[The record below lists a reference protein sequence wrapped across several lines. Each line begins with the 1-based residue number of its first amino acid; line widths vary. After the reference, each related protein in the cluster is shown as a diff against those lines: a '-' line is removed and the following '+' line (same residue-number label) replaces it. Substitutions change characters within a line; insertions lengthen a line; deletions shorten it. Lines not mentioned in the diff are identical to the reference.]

1 MATGYPSTGSRLT
14 SSISTSLS
22 TQIIIQ
28 VEMNDGSVTPVGA
41 VKELT
46 EEQNRGLAR
55 IVEIGTD
62 GVIEIVP
69 NKATEFQL
77 SLNRTVFDGLSLPEA
92 FGRGFRNIQSQRF
105 PFNIQVVDV
114 NAGIVDAS
122 GTASKDST
130 VITTYH
136 NCWFQRTSTP
146 LKADDYIIV
155 QSATVWCEFI
165 TSVRAGDAVAKS
177 QAAGGGRSI
186 LTPGQ
191 VDPVEAAADS
201 ARRLGAMDYAGL
213 LRSGFN
219 LNNLS

>member
-28 VEMNDGSVTPVGA
+28 VEMNDGSVEPVGA
-41 VKELT
+41 IQDLT
-46 EEQNRGLAR
+46 EKQQRGLAR

-69 NKATEFQL
+69 NKATEFSL
-77 SLNRTVFDGLSLPEA
+77 SLGRTVFDGLSLPEA

-105 PFNIQVVDV
+105 PFNIQIIDV
-114 NAGIVDAS
+114 NAAVVDAQ
-122 GTASKDST
+122 GAASKDST

-136 NCWFQRTSTP
+136 NCWFYSTSTP
-146 LKADDYIIV
+146 IKADNYIIM
-155 QSATVWCEFI
+155 QQAEVWCEFI

-201 ARRLGAMDYAGL
+201 ARRLGALDFAGL
-213 LRSGFN
+213 LRAGFN
-219 LNNLS
+219 LQNLS